1 METLVSQ
8 DLHVALVPEV
18 TVEFAV
24 FTDRGAHGE
33 PPLSPPLLN
42 TQPYTASTS
51 TTDKYDDDDDNQ
63 PR

>member
-18 TVEFAV
+18 TVEFSV
-24 FTDRGAHGE
+24 FTDRRAQGE
-33 PPLSPPLLN
+33 PPLSAPLLSGS
-42 TQPYTASTS
+42 YSS
-51 TTDKYDDDDDNQ
+51 MEDDGYDDDSQ